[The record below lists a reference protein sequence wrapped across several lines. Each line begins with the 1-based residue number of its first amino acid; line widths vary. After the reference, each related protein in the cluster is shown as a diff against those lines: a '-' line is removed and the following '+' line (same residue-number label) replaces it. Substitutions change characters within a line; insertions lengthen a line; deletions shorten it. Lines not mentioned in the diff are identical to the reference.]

1 MRWRQLGAVA
11 AASVLFVA
19 ASACGDDSDDA
30 SVDSSAVDGQQLESR
45 WALVNDLGLE
55 QGSLAVVDE
64 TAVVVGVEADGSIGA
79 YWFNGLGWEPG
90 EGFPEVTFYG
100 QPAAVAGGPRG
111 FVAIATRNGA
121 VPNEAVIAFSRDGA
135 LWEVIDVQ
143 DLPEPL
149 VSWLT
154 DVVAGPD
161 GFVVV
166 GAGHPGISTFVW
178 FSDDGRTWT
187 DTDLPTLDGP
197 LAVAHDGTSWMAVGG
212 PGGDLTAPSSVY
224 SSADGSRWTEVET
237 ENSPTIDA
245 VWEYVGTAHFVGS
258 DNTWLLVPAE
268 GGDRTKWASADN
280 GRSWTEVV
288 FPASASVVHPD
299 LVTSVAVID
308 GAFFVV
314 GSRDT
319 AEVPDPPALYFSED
333 ATAWQAYRTVADFSG
348 LGKRGSEIVAL
359 DRDGNVFIWSP

>member
-11 AASVLFVA
+11 AVSVLFVA
-19 ASACGDDSDDA
+19 VSACGDDSDDA

-45 WALVNDLGLE
+45 WALVGNLDV

-64 TAVVVGVEADGSIGA
+64 TAVVVGSETDGSTAA
-79 YWFNGLGWEPG
+79 YWFEGFGWEPG
-90 EGFPEVTFYG
+90 EGFPELTDWPLV
-100 QPAAVAGGPRG
+100 AVAGGPRG
-111 FVAIATRNGA
+111 FVAIATRTGPA
-121 VPNEAVIAFSRDGA
+121 PNMAVIAFSRDGS
-135 LWEVIDVQ
+135 LWEVVDVQ

-166 GAGHPGISTFVW
+166 GAGHPGISTFAW

-187 DTDLPTLDGP
+187 DTDLPALDGP
-197 LAVAHDGTSWMAVGG
+197 MAVANDGTTWMAVGG
-212 PGGDLTAPSSVY
+212 PGNDLTAPSSVY
-224 SSADGSRWTEVET
+224 SSTDGIRWTEIET

-245 VWEYVGTAHFVGS
+245 VLEYGGTAHFVGS
-258 DNTWLLVPAE
+258 GDTWLLVPAE
-268 GGDRTKWASADN
+268 GGDPTPWASTDN
-280 GRSWTEVV
+280 GQSWTEVV

-333 ATAWQAYRTVADFSG
+333 VSAWEAYRTVADFSG
-348 LGKRGSEIVAL
+348 LGKRGNEIVAL